1 MLSSEAWG
9 PLPGSHGCWQNV
21 APHGWCLPCV
31 PATWTQPSAVL
42 HRGRH
47 ECPGCSPGRP
57 LSSLQVRAGPPPAPG
72 APGEK
77 QAPGPP
83 TVTGRGQHTTHCR
96 AAGRRAVS
104 ELPRSPTS
112 RLSPT
117 AAHSTPTSSS
127 PMGPL
132 SFQPNFLPESS
143 VLLTGAAALSLSLS
157 TAVPSNILTPS
168 EEAYSRQP
176 FPRGQPGS
184 GRAGSL
190 GLTPGHGRFAQRWGE
205 KVFPLSLRHNPPP
218 RLPEAPRN

>member
-21 APHGWCLPCV
+21 APPGWCLPCV

-42 HRGRH
+42 HRGQH
-47 ECPGCSPGRP
+47 ERPGCSPGRP
-57 LSSLQVRAGPPPAPG
+57 LSPLQVRTGPPPAPG

-83 TVTGRGQHTTHCR
+83 TVTGRGQHTTHRR

-104 ELPRSPTS
+104 ELPRSPTC

-117 AAHSTPTSSS
+117 AARSTHTSSS
-127 PMGPL
+127 PTGPL

-143 VLLTGAAALSLSLS
+143 MPLGPQGPLLFLSPCPLPSLP
-157 TAVPSNILTPS
+157 T
-168 EEAYSRQP
+168 
-176 FPRGQPGS
+176 F
-184 GRAGSL
+184 
-190 GLTPGHGRFAQRWGE
+190 
-205 KVFPLSLRHNPPP
+205 
-218 RLPEAPRN
+218 